1 MRRSGCLLVAV
12 LLARGLAAQA
22 AGEPNPRHNWV
33 DHLYPAIWYSSIDGF
48 WLAGHYDWSSPMGF
62 AERPEPTFARV
73 ALDAGASTEGSYS
86 IIADA
91 QAPAYW
97 DGWRFGLTAGLIR
110 ANRFGY
116 YGQGNNTG
124 YDRDSVVGRSY
135 FYRVSRTIR
144 SARFTVRFASS
155 RVARWSTPI
164 SATCRGKASSG
175 TINCL
180 ARFGP
185 TKSRSTI
192 ASRARVSSSTGG
204 ISKWTR
210 IAALL
215 SRD

>member
-1 MRRSGCLLVAV
+1 MRRSGCALVAL

-62 AERPEPTFARV
+62 AERPEPTFARI
-73 ALDAGASTEGSYS
+73 ALDAGASTQGSYS

-116 YGQGNNTG
+116 YGQGNSTT
-124 YDRDSVVGRSY
+124 YDSDSLAGRSY

-144 SARFTVRFASS
+144 SARFTVQRRIGGPLRILAGGSLEHTDFRDDHYALE
-155 RVARWSTPI
+155 PI
-164 SATCRGKASSG
+164 RAGFCHG
-175 TINCL
+175 
-180 ARFGP
+180 GP
-185 TKSRSTI
+185 
-192 ASRARVSSSTGG
+192 AE
-204 ISKWTR
+204 
-210 IAALL
+210 
-215 SRD
+215 